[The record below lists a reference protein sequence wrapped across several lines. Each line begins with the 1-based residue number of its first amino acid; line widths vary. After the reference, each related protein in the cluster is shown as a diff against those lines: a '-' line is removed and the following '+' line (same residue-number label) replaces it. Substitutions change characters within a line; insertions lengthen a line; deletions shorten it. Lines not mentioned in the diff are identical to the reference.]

1 MAAAACADLEVETYS
16 LDPRSRV
23 PHSAVVVFPVFVLRK
38 LVRCNLW
45 LRKLADQEVT
55 VMVAYLTG
63 RDRPVVTGLGIGGF
77 RIHFLLDI
85 IHVDVVFAEAVETL
99 EDSIV
104 RTGQHRV
111 VHNLALNL
119 GFLTRWSAPGTKL
132 PDSLLHNQKPVLKQV
147 YLTQ

>member
-23 PHSAVVVFPVFVLRK
+23 PHSAVVVYPVFVLRK

-45 LRKLADQEVT
+45 LRKLADQEET

-63 RDRPVVTGLGIGGF
+63 LGIGGF
-77 RIHFLLDI
+77 GIHFLLDI

-111 VHNLALNL
+111 VHNSALNL

>member
-1 MAAAACADLEVETYS
+1 
-16 LDPRSRV
+16 
-23 PHSAVVVFPVFVLRK
+23 VVVYPVFGLRK

-45 LRKLADQEVT
+45 LRKLADQEET

-63 RDRPVVTGLGIGGF
+63 LGIGGF
-77 RIHFLLDI
+77 GIHFLLDI

-111 VHNLALNL
+111 VHNSALNL

>member
-16 LDPRSRV
+16 LDPRSRA
-23 PHSAVVVFPVFVLRK
+23 PHSAVVVYPVFGLRK

-45 LRKLADQEVT
+45 LRKLADQEET

-63 RDRPVVTGLGIGGF
+63 LGIGGF
-77 RIHFLLDI
+77 GIHFLLDI

-111 VHNLALNL
+111 VHNSALNL

-132 PDSLLHNQKPVLKQV
+132 PDSLLHNQKPVLK
-147 YLTQ
+147 

>member
-45 LRKLADQEVT
+45 LRKLADQEET

-63 RDRPVVTGLGIGGF
+63 LGIGGF
-77 RIHFLLDI
+77 GIHFLLDI

>member
-23 PHSAVVVFPVFVLRK
+23 PHSAVVVYPVFVLRK

-45 LRKLADQEVT
+45 LRKLADQEET

-63 RDRPVVTGLGIGGF
+63 LGIGGF
-77 RIHFLLDI
+77 GIHFLLDI

>member
-16 LDPRSRV
+16 LDPRSRA
-23 PHSAVVVFPVFVLRK
+23 PHSAVVVYPVFVLRK
-38 LVRCNLW
+38 LVRCNIW
-45 LRKLADQEVT
+45 LRKLADQEET

-63 RDRPVVTGLGIGGF
+63 LWIGGF
-77 RIHFLLDI
+77 GIHFLLDI

-111 VHNLALNL
+111 VHNSALNL